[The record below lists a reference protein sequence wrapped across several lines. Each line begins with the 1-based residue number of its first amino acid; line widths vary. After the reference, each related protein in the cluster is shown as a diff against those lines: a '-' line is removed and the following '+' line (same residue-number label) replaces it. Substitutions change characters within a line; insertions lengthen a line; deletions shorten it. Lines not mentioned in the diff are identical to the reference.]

1 MYVRKGNGGKEGNAV
16 VGVSGSSP
24 LFELSSS
31 GATGWRAHE
40 QACVRS
46 NVI

>member
-16 VGVSGSSP
+16 VGVSGSSL

>member
-1 MYVRKGNGGKEGNAV
+1 MYVRKGNGEKEGKAV
-16 VGVSGSSP
+16 VGVSGSSL